1 MFSLTIELRRWGA
14 AGGQNDGG
22 EVTQTEG
29 QMPALRQRAERA
41 AVLRLTAILE
51 GEEVSAADAIKA
63 ASLVLDKLQ
72 TDREEE
78 DGGMF
83 EVTVV

>member
-1 MFSLTIELRRWGA
+1 MTHT
-14 AGGQNDGG
+14 DGL
-22 EVTQTEG
+22 
-29 QMPALRQRAERA
+29 MPALRQRAERA

-63 ASLVLDKLQ
+63 ASLVLDKLK
-72 TDREEE
+72 TDMEEE

-83 EVTVV
+83 EVTIV

>member
-1 MFSLTIELRRWGA
+1 MTHTNGL
-14 AGGQNDGG
+14 
-22 EVTQTEG
+22 
-29 QMPALRQRAERA
+29 MPALRQRA

-51 GEEVSAADAIKA
+51 EEEVSAADAIKA
-63 ASLVLDKLQ
+63 ASLVLDKLK

>member
-1 MFSLTIELRRWGA
+1 
-14 AGGQNDGG
+14 
-22 EVTQTEG
+22 
-29 QMPALRQRAERA
+29 MPSLRQRAERA

-78 DGGMF
+78 DKGMF